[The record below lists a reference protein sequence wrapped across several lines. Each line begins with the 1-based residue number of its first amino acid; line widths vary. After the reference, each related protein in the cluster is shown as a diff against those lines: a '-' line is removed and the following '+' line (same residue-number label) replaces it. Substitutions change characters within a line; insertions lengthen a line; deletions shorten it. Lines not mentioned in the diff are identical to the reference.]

1 MTGVQQWRE
10 NDETRTRQIRLTL
23 VSDQKPGTYELRL
36 VVFEEARASNI
47 KLGIEGADSKGRY
60 LLGKLKVTK

>member
-10 NDETRTRQIRLTL
+10 NDETRTHQIRLTL
-23 VSDQKPGTYELRL
+23 VSDHKPGTYELRL
-36 VVFEEARASNI
+36 VVFDEARASNI
-47 KLGIEGADSKGRY
+47 KLGIAVADSKGRY